1 MNEVLAWRSE
11 PDPRP
16 PTRYPRS
23 IGSLI
28 GAYSRRINIH
38 NGLVYEVFLRQ
49 KDRLGFAVVDTL

>member
-1 MNEVLAWRSE
+1 MALGT
-11 PDPRP
+11 RP

-23 IGSLI
+23 IGDLI